1 MPKRSTRA
9 PKMVIIDFDTV
20 RLYRDYVVVWFANVA
35 THYLLGTRI
44 EETKAKDFTELC
56 KRANGY
62 VSILRESRKEV
73 AEMRKRKGKEVQERD
88 VCEEV
93 PLNLTTN
100 DNRELF
106 TLCRAVSYVC
116 EAAQGKVG
124 HIPLPPA
131 LSLEFSEHIRSFLPR
146 VSQSSRRTESVG
158 VALHVL
164 GLAVLGA
171 HIAMTYGPIGEDR
184 EIGYTYVNVPILRD
198 VDFVK
203 LHGMVKAVVSSVVRG
218 NGGRLPILCGVAS
231 AMVLNYGSKLKEV
244 SQLVFESV
252 RTFTSGKKGRKV
264 KVLLKAF
271 ESLDLTDLARTISRL
286 RLAKPVYILASRYP
300 EADTR
305 EARLAKSFVERLSK
319 AIVVYHSTGDLQE
332 LYGTLRSL
340 SSENVV
346 NALRLTYGDVWEDT
360 YRGLVGAETL

>member
-1 MPKRSTRA
+1 
-9 PKMVIIDFDTV
+9 MVIVDFDTV

-44 EETKAKDFTELC
+44 EETKAKDLTKLC
-56 KRANGY
+56 ERANGY

-93 PLNLTTN
+93 PLNLTPN
-100 DNRELF
+100 DDRELF
-106 TLCRAVSYVC
+106 TLCRATSYIC
-116 EAAQGKVG
+116 EAAQGKID

-146 VSQSSRRTESVG
+146 VSQSSKRTESVG

-171 HIAMTYGPIGEDR
+171 HIAMTYGPIGKDR
-184 EIGYTYVNVPILRD
+184 ETGYTYVNTPILSD

-203 LHGMVKAVVSSVVRG
+203 LHGMVKAVISSVVRG

-231 AMVLNYGSKLKEV
+231 TMVLNYGFKLKEV
-244 SQLVFESV
+244 PQLVFESV
-252 RTFTSGKKGRKV
+252 RTSRSGN

-286 RLAKPVYILASRYP
+286 RLAKPIYILTSRYP
-300 EADTR
+300 AADTR
-305 EARLAKSFVERLSK
+305 EARLARSFVERLSK
-319 AIVVYHSTGDLQE
+319 AVVVYYSTGDLQE

-340 SSENVV
+340 SSESAV
-346 NALRLTYGDVWEDT
+346 NALRLTYGEVWEDA
-360 YRGLVGAETL
+360 YRGLIRAEAL